1 MFARFIADDHA
12 PIVRR
17 NFDRLVWARLIS
29 NALYRY
35 SPPFV
40 AVIARGLDVTVV
52 QLGIALMI
60 AEFASLLSPVIG
72 RRIDRANRVAVM
84 ALGMGLVTAGA
95 ATAAASPHVVVFTIS
110 LFILNAAKVVF
121 DTGFIVWINDHVP
134 YQRRGEVV
142 GVIETSWALGL
153 FLGVS
158 SMGLVTTL
166 ISWRAGL
173 ALGALA
179 MVISLVFVLIG
190 LPRHE
195 AHPPSAHHGRVR
207 IPRQGWLIVAA
218 MFCLL
223 GGSQVIGIV
232 FGPWFEDEFGWSSG
246 ALVGVIVAL
255 GVVELGASITSSRV
269 MDTWGKEISARRGSY
284 VMIASAITMALLWSQ
299 PAPSVIALVIYML
312 GFEFAIV
319 SVLPVAANI
328 VPGASGAG
336 LGMAVGAGTSGR
348 AVMSFVSPFLYDTI
362 GPVGP
367 ALLAVALGV
376 ITVVL
381 ITTYRRNAAIAAT
394 SPT

>member
-1 MFARFIADDHA
+1 MFVRFIADDHA
-12 PIVRR
+12 PIVRH

-84 ALGMGLVTAGA
+84 ALGMGLVTVGA
-95 ATAAASPHVVVFTIS
+95 ATAAASPHIVVFTAS
-110 LFILNAAKVVF
+110 LFVLNAAKVVF

-134 YQRRGEVV
+134 YERRGEVV

-158 SMGLVTTL
+158 AMGLVTT
-166 ISWRAGL
+166 IVSWRAGL
-173 ALGALA
+173 GLGAIA
-179 MVISLVFVLIG
+179 MVISLVFVVTG

-195 AHPPSAHHGRVR
+195 AHPPAAHHARVR
-207 IPRQGWLIVAA
+207 IPREGWLIVAS

-232 FGPWFEDEFGWSSG
+232 FGPWFEDEFGWTSG
-246 ALVGVIVAL
+246 ALVAVIVAL

-269 MDTWGKEISARRGSY
+269 MDTWGKETSVRRGAI
-284 VMIASAITMALLWSQ
+284 VMIAAAATMALLWSV
-299 PAPSVIALVIYML
+299 PAPSVLALVIYML

-348 AVMSFVSPFLYDTI
+348 AVMSFVSPFLYDRL
-362 GPVGP
+362 GPLGP
-367 ALLAVALGV
+367 AILAAGLAALA
-376 ITVVL
+376 IAL
-381 ITTYRRNAAIAAT
+381 ITAYQRHAGRTLPVT
-394 SPT
+394 

>member
-1 MFARFIADDHA
+1 MFVRFIADDHA
-12 PIVRR
+12 PIVRN

-40 AVIARGLDVTVV
+40 AIIARGLDVTVV

-84 ALGMGLVTAGA
+84 ALGMGLVTIGA
-95 ATAAASPHVVVFTIS
+95 ATAAASPHIVVFTAS
-110 LFILNAAKVVF
+110 LFVLNAAKVIF
-121 DTGFIVWINDHVP
+121 DTGFIVWVNDHVP
-134 YQRRGEVV
+134 YERRGEVV

-158 SMGLVTTL
+158 AMGLVTT
-166 ISWRAGL
+166 IVSWRAGL
-173 ALGALA
+173 GLGAIAMIVSLA
-179 MVISLVFVLIG
+179 FVVTG

-195 AHPPSAHHGRVR
+195 AHPPAAQHSRVR
-207 IPRQGWLIVAA
+207 IPREGWLIVAA

-232 FGPWFEDEFGWSSG
+232 FGPWFEDEFGWTSG

-269 MDTWGKEISARRGSY
+269 MDTWGKETSVRRGAF
-284 VMIASAITMALLWSQ
+284 VMIAAAATMALLWSV
-299 PAPSVIALVIYML
+299 PAPSVLALVVYML

-348 AVMSFVSPFLYDTI
+348 AVMSFVSPFLYDRL
-362 GPVGP
+362 GPLGP
-367 ALLAVALGV
+367 AILAAALAVLA
-376 ITVVL
+376 IAL
-381 ITTYRRNAAIAAT
+381 ITAYQRHAERQLPVT
-394 SPT
+394 

>member
-1 MFARFIADDHA
+1 MFVRFIADDHA
-12 PIVRR
+12 PIVRN

-40 AVIARGLDVTVV
+40 AIIARGLDVTVV

-84 ALGMGLVTAGA
+84 ALGMGLVTIGA
-95 ATAAASPHVVVFTIS
+95 ATAAASPHIVVFTAS
-110 LFILNAAKVVF
+110 LFVLNAAKVIF
-121 DTGFIVWINDHVP
+121 DTGFIVWVNDHVP
-134 YQRRGEVV
+134 YERRGEVV

-158 SMGLVTTL
+158 AMGLVTT
-166 ISWRAGL
+166 IVSWRAGL
-173 ALGALA
+173 GLGAIAMIVSLA
-179 MVISLVFVLIG
+179 FVVTG

-195 AHPPSAHHGRVR
+195 AHPPAAQHSRVR
-207 IPRQGWLIVAA
+207 IPREGWLIVAA

-232 FGPWFEDEFGWSSG
+232 FGPWFEDEFGWTSG

-269 MDTWGKEISARRGSY
+269 MDTWGKETSVRRGAF
-284 VMIASAITMALLWSQ
+284 VMIAAAATMALLWSV
-299 PAPSVIALVIYML
+299 PAPSVLALVVYML

-348 AVMSFVSPFLYDTI
+348 AVMSFVSPFLYDRL
-362 GPVGP
+362 GPLGP
-367 ALLAVALGV
+367 AILAAALAVLA
-376 ITVVL
+376 IAL
-381 ITTYRRNAAIAAT
+381 ITAYQRHAERQMPVT
-394 SPT
+394 